1 MTALPASMPVIVH
14 VSALACVLR
23 TSQILVWAVESKVLT
38 SPENVSCPCTA
49 GRVYAAP
56 GGAGGGEGGGEGGGG
71 EGGGAGGGDGG
82 GGDGGGGDGGGG
94 DGGGGEG
101 GG

>member
-1 MTALPASMPVIVH
+1 ML
-14 VSALACVLR
+14 L
-23 TSQILVWAVESKVLT
+23 QILVWAAESKVLT

-82 GGDGGGGDGGGG
+82 GGDGGGG
-94 DGGGGEG
+94 EG